1 MLPTVLLA
9 LYGLVLLGVA
19 FASLKYANTM
29 DNFLV
34 AGRSQK
40 RVLVVASMLASTIGG
55 GITIGT
61 VTRAYNI
68 GFPAFWFVAAGGI
81 AHFLQG
87 ALLSEKVRATEAV
100 TLPDLA
106 DKLIGPS
113 MRVLTSVIILFTWTG
128 IATAQFVAA
137 AKVVTAITGMAHQP
151 AVLAAA
157 VFMVVYTLIGGQKS
171 VLRTDLFQFGFLAAS
186 LLLVLGW
193 LFVGSPPPAG
203 SVPIEIFNANFDAL
217 DLLYYVVVLGG
228 SYFICPMMFSRIL
241 SADSA
246 ANAKKSS
253 YMSGFG
259 MLAFA
264 LAITFVGLW
273 ARASITDLGGVDP
286 LNFMARNSLPAL
298 LGGML
303 IFGLLAAIL
312 STGDTVLLTAAGILE
327 NDLIHRKS
335 VAGVRLWT
343 VIIGAIAAFIAL
355 FQTDIIGILIK
366 TYNGYT
372 AGIVPA
378 LFVAI
383 VLVGK
388 RRLAPGLA
396 LAAVISGYALGLGG
410 SFMKEGT
417 MAAKLLPMAGLATSA
432 ILALLAAY
440 LPSKVKQSA

>member
-9 LYGLVLLGVA
+9 LYGLVLLGIA
-19 FASLKYANTM
+19 FASLNYANTM

-137 AKVVTAITGMAHQP
+137 AKVVTAITGVAHQP
-151 AVLAAA
+151 AVLMSAA
-157 VFMVVYTLIGGQKS
+157 FMVVYTLIGGQKS

-203 SVPIEIFNANFDAL
+203 SVQVEIFNANFGAL

-253 YMSGFG
+253 YMSGVG

-273 ARASITDLGGVDP
+273 ARASITDLGGMDP
-286 LNFMARNSLPAL
+286 LNFMARNSLPAVI
-298 LGGML
+298 GGML

-343 VIIGAIAAFIAL
+343 VIVGMVAALIAL

-383 VLVGK
+383 VLAGK

-396 LAAVISGYALGLGG
+396 LAAVVSGYALGLGG

-417 MAAKLLPMAGLATSA
+417 MAAKLLPMAGLTTSA

-440 LPSKVKQSA
+440 LPSKSKRSV

>member
-1 MLPTVLLA
+1 MLPTVLLV
-9 LYGLVLLGVA
+9 LYALVLLGIA

-100 TLPDLA
+100 TLPDLV

-137 AKVVTAITGMAHQP
+137 AKVVTAITGVAHQP
-151 AVLAAA
+151 AVLMAAA
-157 VFMVVYTLIGGQKS
+157 FMVVYTLIGGQKS

-186 LLLVLGW
+186 ILLVLGW

-203 SVPIEIFNANFDAL
+203 SVAVEIFNANFDAL

-286 LNFMARNSLPAL
+286 LNFMARNSLPGL

-335 VAGVRLWT
+335 VSGVRLWT
-343 VIIGAIAAFIAL
+343 VIIGAVAAFIAL

-383 VLVGK
+383 VLSGK
-388 RRLAPGLA
+388 RKLAPSLA
-396 LAAVISGYALGLGG
+396 FAAVVSGYALGLGG
-410 SFMKEGT
+410 SFMQEGSL
-417 MAAKLLPMAGLATSA
+417 AAKLLPMSGLAASA

-440 LPSKVKQSA
+440 LPSKAKQLV